1 MKSHR
6 NIKPYRVSVLGI
18 LIYLA
23 IFNHVYADGFI
34 IIPLPQSRPMP
45 GWHSF
50 PLEVKYH
57 NVDVDISETSA
68 TTSID
73 QEFYNPT
80 GQRLDGFYIFPIP
93 EGASISKFS
102 MFINGKETEAEML
115 DAKKARAI
123 YEDIVRRNID
133 PALLEYYQQ
142 GIFKVRIFP
151 IEPYSTKR
159 VKISYR
165 QILQDDNG
173 TTEYLYPLN
182 TEKFSSKVLKD
193 VSIKVTLS
201 SQAPIKNI
209 YCPTHEVDL
218 VRKDAHRS
226 VVSYEEHNVKPDK
239 DFILLFKTDRSRI
252 GMSLVTQSE
261 PDESKG
267 FFLLDIA
274 PDIEVKQQDIEEKD
288 ITFVLDV
295 SGSMVG
301 DKLRQAKKAL
311 LFCIENL
318 NKGDRFDIIR
328 FSTEAEALF
337 GDIVPSNENN
347 RDKAIQF
354 IQNLKA
360 IGGTNIEDA
369 LKYVIQQKSISNRPN
384 VVLFITDGKPTINET
399 NEDKLVD
406 LIKKRKESVK
416 IFTFGIG
423 DDINTHLLDKI
434 TTTTNAYRTYITPNE
449 DIEIKISNLY
459 TKIQSPV
466 MTSLNIKTDHGIQF
480 MQVYPKELPDL
491 FKGASITV
499 LGRYEGSGKK
509 KITLEGMLKG
519 KSVKYEYEYDFSDSE
534 TKNDF
539 IPPLWAARKVGY
551 LLDQLRLNGESKEV
565 VDELVE
571 LSKKY
576 GIVTPYTSYLI
587 VEDEEIQVAD
597 HRIRRED
604 LTLGNIVPQA
614 SPSYDGIR
622 RSYSAIQEKSGSG
635 SVTASKELQDLNFM
649 KNTEQN
655 RAKGMSFVDSDGKKQ
670 EMNQQVRNILG
681 RAMYQNGTSW
691 IDPAVQKKK
700 YNRNVQIKYGTEEYF
715 KLLKEKPL
723 MAKFFSLGRNV
734 RFVFENTL
742 YEVSE

>member
-1 MKSHR
+1 MNSHR
-6 NIKPYRVSVLGI
+6 NIKQYRISVLGI

-34 IIPLPQSRPMP
+34 IIPPPQSRPMP

-102 MFINGKETEAEML
+102 MFINDKETEAEML

-182 TEKFSSKVLKD
+182 TEKFSSKALKD

-226 VVSYEEHNVKPDK
+226 IVSYEEHNVKPDK

-252 GMSLVTQSE
+252 GISLVTQNE

-267 FFLLDIA
+267 YFLLDIA
-274 PDIEVKQQDIEEKD
+274 PDFDVKQQDIEEKD

-337 GDIVPSNENN
+337 GDIVPSNDKN
-347 RDKAIQF
+347 RERAVQF

-369 LKYVIQQKSISNRPN
+369 LKYVIHQKGVSNRPN

-406 LIKKRKESVK
+406 LVKKRKESVK

-434 TTTTNAYRTYITPNE
+434 TTNTNAYRTYITPNE

-466 MTSLNIKTDHGIQF
+466 MANLKIITEPGLHFTQI
-480 MQVYPKELPDL
+480 YPKELPDL
-491 FKGASITV
+491 FKGSSITV
-499 LGRYEGSGKK
+499 LGRYEGIGKK
-509 KITLEGMLKG
+509 NITLEGTLKG
-519 KSVKYEYEYDFSDSE
+519 KTVRYNCEYDFSDIE
-534 TKNDF
+534 AKNDF

-565 VDELVE
+565 IEELIE

-587 VEDEEIQVAD
+587 VEDEERKVAD

-604 LTLGNIVPQA
+604 QTLGNIAPPL
-614 SPSYDGIR
+614 SIPYETMR
-622 RSYSAIQEKSGSG
+622 RSYSAIKEKSGSE
-635 SVTASKELQDLNFM
+635 SVATSKQLQAMHDK
-649 KNTEQN
+649 KNIVQN
-655 RAKGMSFVDSDGKKQ
+655 YAQGMTFTDAEGKKQ
-670 EMNQQVRNILG
+670 ELNQQVRNILG

-700 YNRNVQIKYGTEEYF
+700 YNRNVQIKYGTEDYF

-723 MAKFFSLGRNV
+723 TAKFFSLGRNV